1 MEVATSIREDDGKTQ
16 VTVEMSAEEVKKH
29 VDAFFKDLAKNRI
42 PGFRPGKAP
51 RKVLEQNFGGHDYIY
66 AQITSDMV
74 NEVAPLATDQQDV
87 VFISDPEFG
96 DEELSSVKDG
106 EGYTFSFYG
115 TVKPVVEL
123 SSYEPVEIEMPSEEA
138 TDAEVDAQLAALQEY
153 YYNFEDVDRAAEHG
167 DYVMADLKST
177 VDGKDV
183 EGLNST
189 NRLIELD
196 AGLLPACI
204 TDQLVGMKAE
214 ETKEF
219 DVTIE
224 DDDDY
229 AYLEGKPVHVVA
241 TVNAVRVRKAPELD
255 DAFAEQVG
263 FDSLDKLRDEIRE
276 EITSQKKNQLPG
288 YKERLCVE
296 KLAARIEG
304 EVSDEYVNFSRED
317 ILRDFFNQLNR
328 QGVTFDQFL
337 NQQGITADDFQKDLD
352 VQAKEDAE
360 QSLAL
365 DALFNELG
373 LEVTEEDVDK
383 EFSFAED
390 PAATRKSW
398 EEAGRMSV
406 IREALRRQKAT
417 QWLVDNAVVTIVDAG
432 EQTKED
438 AAE

>member
-29 VDAFFKDLAKNRI
+29 VDAFFKSLAKNRI

-74 NEVAPLATDQQDV
+74 NEVAPLAADQKDV
-87 VFISDPEFG
+87 LFISDPEFG
-96 DEELSSVKDG
+96 DEELASVKDG
-106 EGYTFSFYG
+106 EAYTFTFFG
-115 TVKPVVEL
+115 TVKPQVEL
-123 SSYEPVEIEMPSEEA
+123 SSYDPVEIAMPPEEA
-138 TDAEVDAQLAALQEY
+138 TDAEVEAQLAALQEY
-153 YYNFEDVDRAAEHG
+153 YYNFEDVDRAADHG
-167 DYVMADLKST
+167 DYVTVDLKST
-177 VDGKDV
+177 ADGKDV

-189 NRLIELD
+189 NRLLELD
-196 AGLLPACI
+196 AGLLPSCI
-204 TDQLVGMKAE
+204 TDELIGMKAE
-214 ETKEF
+214 QTKEF

-241 TVNAVRVRKAPELD
+241 TVNAVRERKAPELN

-263 FDSLDKLRDEIRE
+263 FDSLDKLRDEIRD
-276 EITSQKKNQLPG
+276 EITGQKKQQLPG
-288 YKERLCVE
+288 YKERRCVE
-296 KLAARIEG
+296 ELAKRIEG
-304 EVSDEYVNFSRED
+304 EVSEEYVNFSRED

-328 QGVTFDQFL
+328 QGVSFDQFL
-337 NQQGITADDFQKDLD
+337 NQQGITADDFQKDLNE
-352 VQAKEDAE
+352 QAKEDAE

-365 DALFNELG
+365 DALYKELG
-373 LEVTEEDVDK
+373 LEITEEDIDK
-383 EFSFAED
+383 EFSYAED
-390 PAATRKSW
+390 PEATRKSW

-417 QWLVDNAVVTIVDAG
+417 QWLVDNAVVTITDT
-432 EQTKED
+432 EEE